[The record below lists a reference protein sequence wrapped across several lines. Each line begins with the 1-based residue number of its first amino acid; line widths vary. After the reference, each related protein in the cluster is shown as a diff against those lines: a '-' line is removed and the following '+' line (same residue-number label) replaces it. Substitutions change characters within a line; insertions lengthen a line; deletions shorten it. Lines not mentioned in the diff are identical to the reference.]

1 MRNYLINNNRKY
13 NDNQQKCMVNK
24 HIIQDNTILSTRKRL
39 RGTRLSITDIIGILN
54 NKKEKDYTY
63 ISQEQFDACLIEYYN
78 NRSMYNV
85 YKEGELNINIF
96 DHLFDLKSSM

>member
-1 MRNYLINNNRKY
+1 M
-13 NDNQQKCMVNK
+13 
-24 HIIQDNTILSTRKRL
+24 
-39 RGTRLSITDIIGILN
+39 SITDVIGILN
-54 NKKEKDYTY
+54 NKEEKDYNY

-78 NRSMYNV
+78 NHSMYNV